1 MYYRANNGTVCVK
14 TCGLQ
19 MSLAKRTT
27 VNMPNNC
34 NFEVSDRVI
43 CKMCEIDGLS
53 FIDSMGIGF

>member
-27 VNMPNNC
+27 VNMPSDC
-34 NFEVSDRVI
+34 DFEVSDRVTLQ
-43 CKMCEIDGLS
+43 MCEIDGLA
-53 FIDSMGIGF
+53 FIDSIGVGF